1 MTPKVHFHTR
11 FGKNM
16 KLVTKQQSPG
26 NTVISHTKL
35 IAKMAIVMPLLSIQA
50 IHAQTALSVDPAAVN
65 QAAIGAAANGVP
77 VIDIVAPNGAGVSHN
92 KFTDY
97 NVGAAGLILNN
108 SNTSVQT
115 QLGGLVSG
123 NAQLGGAPARVILN
137 EVTGSNASRLGGTT
151 EIAGQAAHLIV
162 ANPNGIT
169 ADGVGFVN
177 ATRATLVAGHPV
189 LGEDGNVSG
198 FRTDNGRLAVEG
210 SGIDGSGTQQLD
222 LIARSLQVN
231 AEIRAAKL
239 NVVADKGRTT
249 LEGDVIEREEGVTKL
264 QEGVTKLQEGVFVDP
279 VTGEISIS
287 NVSISN
293 VSIVSNVSISNV
305 STTSIDSGPERPAV
319 AIDVSKL
326 GSLQADSIRM
336 LAGSA
341 GVGVNVLGKVIAK
354 DALNVQ
360 GGLVNEGT
368 VSGNRVSV
376 SGGLKNLGVESKAT
390 AIGVLNVSGGLVNE
404 GTVSGNSVSVSGGLK
419 NLGVESKATAIGV
432 LNVSGGLVN
441 EGTVSGN
448 SVSVSGGL
456 MNLGVESKV
465 AAIDDLKVTGGIM
478 NQGTIRSGVISVTG
492 GLSNSAQGIITS
504 TAKINVTGGTL
515 NQGRIDEDVKPAL
528 QDVAAPL
535 IADNSANPSVT
546 PPLPPV
552 LPQPSGT
559 VASSPTASSNSG
571 ASKNVTPQPTLASPQ
586 PSRNVAPSPNA
597 SSNSGA
603 SKNVTPLP
611 TLASPQPSR
620 NVAPSP
626 TVSSNSGASQR
637 VTSAAPQV
645 QVIRQ
650 SASTPVRVV
659 QVLTQATGQHQQK
672 QVQVAHQPKAAPAP
686 AVQQWTNAQL
696 KAAGVRVPGPWA
708 WIKPFASSTRK

>member
-1 MTPKVHFHTR
+1 
-11 FGKNM
+11 
-16 KLVTKQQSPG
+16 
-26 NTVISHTKL
+26 
-35 IAKMAIVMPLLSIQA
+35 MAIVMPLLSIQA
-50 IHAQTALSVDPAAVN
+50 IHAQTTLAIDPAAVN

-115 QLGGLVSG
+115 QLGGLISG

-137 EVTGSNASRLGGTT
+137 EVTGGNASRLGGTT

-169 ADGVGFVN
+169 ADGVGFIN

-231 AEIRAAKL
+231 AEIRATKL
-239 NVVADKGRTT
+239 NVVANKGRTT
-249 LEGDVIEREEGVTKL
+249 LEGDVLEL
-264 QEGVTKLQEGVFVDP
+264 QEGVTKFMTFVDP
-279 VTGEISIS
+279 VTGAISIS
-287 NVSISN
+287 NVS
-293 VSIVSNVSISNV
+293 
-305 STTSIDSGPERPAV
+305 TADIDGGLERPAV

-326 GSLQADSIRM
+326 GSLQAGSIRM
-336 LAGSA
+336 VARSA

-354 DALNVQ
+354 NALDVR

-368 VSGNRVSV
+368 ISGNGVSVSAGLKNLGVESKVTATDVLDVTGGLVNEGTISGNGVSVSGGLRNLGVESKATATDVLDVSGGLVNEGTISGNSVLV

-390 AIGVLNVSGGLVNE
+390 AIDVLDVSGGLVNE
-404 GTVSGNSVSVSGGLK
+404 GSVSGNSVLASGSLK
-419 NLGVESKATAIGV
+419 NLGVESKVTAIDA
-432 LNVSGGLVN
+432 L
-441 EGTVSGN
+441 
-448 SVSVSGGL
+448 
-456 MNLGVESKV
+456 
-465 AAIDDLKVTGGIM
+465 DVTGGIT

-492 GLSNSAQGIITS
+492 GLSNSALGVITS
-504 TAKINVTGGTL
+504 TAKIDVTGGTR
-515 NQGRIDEDVKPAL
+515 NEGRIDEDVKPVL

-535 IADNSANPSVT
+535 VADNSADQSVT
-546 PPLPPV
+546 PLLPPA

-559 VASSPTASSNSG
+559 VAPTPTASSNGG
-571 ASKNVTPQPTLASPQ
+571 ASKTVTSQPTPASSQ
-586 PSRNVAPSPNA
+586 PSRTVAPSP
-597 SSNSGA
+597 
-603 SKNVTPLP
+603 V
-611 TLASPQPSR
+611 
-620 NVAPSP
+620 
-626 TVSSNSGASQR
+626 VSSNSGASQR

-659 QVLTQATGQHQQK
+659 QVLTQAAGQHQQK
-672 QVQVAHQPKAAPAP
+672 QAQVAREPKAAPAP

-696 KAAGVRVPGPWA
+696 KAANVRVPGPWA